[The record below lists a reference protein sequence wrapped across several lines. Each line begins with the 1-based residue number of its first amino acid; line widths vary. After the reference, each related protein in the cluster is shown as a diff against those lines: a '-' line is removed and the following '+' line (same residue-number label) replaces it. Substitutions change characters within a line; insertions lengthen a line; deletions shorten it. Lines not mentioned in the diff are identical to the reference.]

1 PTVITITEEN
11 YAEWFKLD
19 DAKRLKFVSGSNGAK
34 TFYIE
39 YLPTNITMLDLYT
52 WYSTSWDT
60 SQYTFI
66 GKNNFNLTNVKLR
79 AWGANV
85 LISNMTLY
93 YDEDYENS
101 GDSFSYYIFIESDY
115 DFVPGSSFV
124 LDNIK
129 INYTGKYLE
138 NYHAGVLCTGENQPG
153 VTYQNFEINAKML
166 SVPDGN
172 ELIILERNDKFINS
186 TVNIVENYATAD
198 ETSITGIKVNSKSV
212 TIKDNNITL
221 TGESTLTAIKLNSNN
236 NTITNNNITVTTTG
250 TANGVELTGN
260 DNTVTDNYILA
271 NNAKGDAAVVVNG
284 ENNVVKDNIPSVVI
298 TENSYSTFFDE
309 NSVLREEYNGED
321 LFVSGL
327 ITGKVFIFDGVNVT
341 ITNDG
346 TAELKDCQIMVGN
359 DAQVVFDGLVINNE
373 DMEAILLESSG
384 NVINNSEI
392 IVTSAYPLHAVE
404 IAEDGNIITN
414 TIITATI
421 ASADV
426 AYDKDYVGL
435 PQSSALY
442 ISSNNNLLDN
452 ITVSVDG
459 TSVAEGSY
467 YPSIDAID
475 FQSTGKG
482 VVIENNT
489 ITNSKVIATGSNYVY
504 GINVG
509 RAKDTTIENV
519 NIDVESDYY
528 TNGIQ
533 LFDAV
538 DITIDGT
545 IDSTADTQAYGVY
558 ATAMAVGTSSG
569 IDLTGLNITV
579 EAPDATGVLIEG
591 ASDVIIADA
600 TYDINGGSTTAVNA
614 HVDWMGN
621 IPKNINITGMDINID
636 GTEDNSILYF
646 GLCDGVTITEC
657 NIETTSGSEINF
669 NKTSNAQV
677 TNNYILI
684 KDMMTGSFGNYA
696 VITTENDTTVENN
709 TPTSKLIDELNQQIE
724 DLQNEL
730 DQLKAPKTTTLT
742 LDPITDAKY
751 NTNITITGTL
761 VNEDSIGL
769 YNQIITLTIGEK
781 TVDVTTKGGVF
792 EYTTSF
798 KTLEEQTVTAT
809 YAGTDKYNA
818 SEDTITFTLEKGDV
832 IVTVDEIAE
841 TTYGDNVTI
850 TGKFTTS
857 DGKAITNSN
866 VKITI
871 NGKKYYAKTDKTGT
885 YTLSVKTT
893 TVGENTITAGYSGN
907 TNYNAYETT
916 ATFNVKAADAVV
928 TYEPISDVTLGDN
941 VTITG
946 TFTDANGKAVT
957 NSNVKITINGKK
969 YYAKTDS
976 TGKYTLSVATTKE
989 GVNNVTI
996 GYSGSA
1002 KYNAFETSTTFTVLK
1017 KA

>member
-1 PTVITITEEN
+1 VIEGNT
-11 YAEWFKLD
+11 
-19 DAKRLKFVSGSNGAK
+19 
-34 TFYIE
+34 
-39 YLPTNITMLDLYT
+39 
-52 WYSTSWDT
+52 
-60 SQYTFI
+60 
-66 GKNNFNLTNVKLR
+66 LR
-79 AWGANV
+79 
-85 LISNMTLY
+85 
-93 YDEDYENS
+93 
-101 GDSFSYYIFIESDY
+101 
-115 DFVPGSSFV
+115 
-124 LDNIK
+124 
-129 INYTGKYLE
+129 
-138 NYHAGVLCTGENQPG
+138 
-153 VTYQNFEINAKML
+153 
-166 SVPDGN
+166 
-172 ELIILERNDKFINS
+172 
-186 TVNIVENYATAD
+186 
-198 ETSITGIKVNSKSV
+198 
-212 TIKDNNITL
+212 
-221 TGESTLTAIKLNSNN
+221 
-236 NTITNNNITVTTTG
+236 
-250 TANGVELTGN
+250 
-260 DNTVTDNYILA
+260 
-271 NNAKGDAAVVVNG
+271 
-284 ENNVVKDNIPSVVI
+284 
-298 TENSYSTFFDE
+298 
-309 NSVLREEYNGED
+309 
-321 LFVSGL
+321 
-327 ITGKVFIFDGVNVT
+327 NVT
-341 ITNDG
+341 
-346 TAELKDCQIMVGN
+346 
-359 DAQVVFDGLVINNE
+359 
-373 DMEAILLESSG
+373 
-384 NVINNSEI
+384 
-392 IVTSAYPLHAVE
+392 
-404 IAEDGNIITN
+404 
-414 TIITATI
+414 
-421 ASADV
+421 
-426 AYDKDYVGL
+426 
-435 PQSSALY
+435 
-442 ISSNNNLLDN
+442 
-452 ITVSVDG
+452 
-459 TSVAEGSY
+459 
-467 YPSIDAID
+467 
-475 FQSTGKG
+475 
-482 VVIENNT
+482 
-489 ITNSKVIATGSNYVY
+489 VIATGSNYVY

-519 NIDVESDYY
+519 DIDVESDYY

-545 IDSTADTQAYGVY
+545 IDSTAATQAYGVY

-579 EAPDATGVLIEG
+579 ESPDATGVLIEG
-591 ASDVIIADA
+591 ASDVIIADT
-600 TYDINGGSTTAVNA
+600 TYDIKGGNATAVNA

-621 IPKNINITGMDINID
+621 IPKNINITEMDIKIN
-636 GTEDNSILYF
+636 GTEDNNILYF

-730 DQLKAPKTTTLT
+730 DQLKAPKATTLT
-742 LDPITDAKY
+742 LDPVTDAKY
-751 NTNITITGTL
+751 NTNITISGTL

-769 YNQIITLTIGEK
+769 FNQVVTLTIGDK

-832 IVTVDEIAE
+832 IVTVDEITE
-841 TTYGDNVTI
+841 TAYGDNVTI

-857 DGKAITNSN
+857 DGKAISNSN

-871 NGKKYYAKTDKTGT
+871 DGKKYYAKTDKTGT
-885 YTLSVKTT
+885 YTLSVKAS

-928 TYEPISDVTLGDN
+928 TYEPISDVTLGEN

-946 TFTDANGKAVT
+946 TFKDANGKAVT

-1017 KA
+1017 AQ

>member
-1 PTVITITEEN
+1 MILKKKYFIFLAVLLVAMMSVAVAADVNDSTTESITPTVTHTTDNVDTQTATQASNEITKKINETSIKESVQNTPKTVIVDSTNYSTVFLNDSLSSTINDGDTIDVQGDIINTDLNITINKAINLTTTTGATIYLNTTGGNLLGTNPGNSFKIVNSGSYTNVTNLKFYNTQVFVINAHHVTMDNINVTVENRTVGSGVGVTSIRDNSTYVTVKNSNFYTKNNGGSSSVVLAWADYCTIDNNNITGEGNVGNLMYLTTYNINGTPEYAVDINMYNNITNNNITAVSVTGPCVGVVVTGHDNKFENNKVNVSSSFAGQWMSPTMNEQGDHDDRWEGNSYINNKVYGSFTGTKNSTITDNKFNKTVSLPERCIFKNNNAENFTVTIKGSNCDLCGNRIYHLTVNSGVTNTRVCRDNVFINGYDGSFTWYTHPTSLGLLNKKSIQQVKTEGEPTVITITEEN

-327 ITGKVFIFDGVNVT
+327 IIGKVFIFDGVNVT

-442 ISSNNNLLDN
+442 IS
-452 ITVSVDG
+452 
-459 TSVAEGSY
+459 
-467 YPSIDAID
+467 
-475 FQSTGKG
+475 
-482 VVIENNT
+482 
-489 ITNSKVIATGSNYVY
+489 
-504 GINVG
+504 
-509 RAKDTTIENV
+509 
-519 NIDVESDYY
+519 
-528 TNGIQ
+528 
-533 LFDAV
+533 
-538 DITIDGT
+538 
-545 IDSTADTQAYGVY
+545 
-558 ATAMAVGTSSG
+558 
-569 IDLTGLNITV
+569 
-579 EAPDATGVLIEG
+579 
-591 ASDVIIADA
+591 
-600 TYDINGGSTTAVNA
+600 
-614 HVDWMGN
+614 
-621 IPKNINITGMDINID
+621 
-636 GTEDNSILYF
+636 
-646 GLCDGVTITEC
+646 
-657 NIETTSGSEINF
+657 
-669 NKTSNAQV
+669 
-677 TNNYILI
+677 
-684 KDMMTGSFGNYA
+684 
-696 VITTENDTTVENN
+696 
-709 TPTSKLIDELNQQIE
+709 
-724 DLQNEL
+724 
-730 DQLKAPKTTTLT
+730 
-742 LDPITDAKY
+742 
-751 NTNITITGTL
+751 
-761 VNEDSIGL
+761 
-769 YNQIITLTIGEK
+769 
-781 TVDVTTKGGVF
+781 
-792 EYTTSF
+792 
-798 KTLEEQTVTAT
+798 
-809 YAGTDKYNA
+809 
-818 SEDTITFTLEKGDV
+818 
-832 IVTVDEIAE
+832 
-841 TTYGDNVTI
+841 
-850 TGKFTTS
+850 
-857 DGKAITNSN
+857 
-866 VKITI
+866 
-871 NGKKYYAKTDKTGT
+871 
-885 YTLSVKTT
+885 
-893 TVGENTITAGYSGN
+893 
-907 TNYNAYETT
+907 
-916 ATFNVKAADAVV
+916 
-928 TYEPISDVTLGDN
+928 
-941 VTITG
+941 
-946 TFTDANGKAVT
+946 
-957 NSNVKITINGKK
+957 
-969 YYAKTDS
+969 
-976 TGKYTLSVATTKE
+976 
-989 GVNNVTI
+989 
-996 GYSGSA
+996 
-1002 KYNAFETSTTFTVLK
+1002 
-1017 KA
+1017 